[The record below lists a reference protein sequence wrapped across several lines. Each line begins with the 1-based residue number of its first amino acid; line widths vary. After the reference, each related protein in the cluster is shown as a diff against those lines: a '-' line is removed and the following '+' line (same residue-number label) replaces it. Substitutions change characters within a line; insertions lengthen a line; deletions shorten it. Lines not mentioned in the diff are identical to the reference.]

1 MINTYDWLSFGFAC
15 VMSLILGK
23 FLIPLLTKLKFGQ
36 SIRELGPQSHL
47 KKSGTPTMGGFIFLT
62 GLMCAVALTL
72 NFKIETWIFLLGTLG
87 MGLVGFLDDWLI
99 IQKKK
104 NEGLKPKQKLIG
116 QFVVAFMLTG
126 AVASYFGTAVMV
138 PFTNMMWDMGIF
150 YYPFM
155 CIFIVAI
162 ANGVNLTDG
171 LDGLAGTVTFFN
183 MAFFAFCSWQFGLVS
198 LSAAGFALCGGLVG
212 FVFYNKYPAKVFMGD
227 LGSLAL
233 GGAIAAISMMTGLV
247 LFVPIVGLI
256 YVIETLSVTI
266 QVLVFKKT
274 KKRVFK
280 MAPIHHHFE
289 LSGWNEKK
297 IVMTFSSV
305 TAVMAIVSYIMIF

>member
-1 MINTYDWLSFGFAC
+1 MNLYYIVSFGVAA
-15 VMSLILGK
+15 VMSLILGT

-47 KKSGTPTMGGFIFLT
+47 KKSGTPTMGGIIFLT
-62 GLMCAVALTL
+62 GFLCAIAITL
-72 NFKIETWIFLLGTLG
+72 NFEIETLILLLATLG
-87 MGLVGFLDDWLI
+87 MGFVGFLDDYLI
-99 IQKKK
+99 ILRKK
-104 NEGLKPKQKLIG
+104 NEGLKAKQKLLG
-116 QFVVAFMLTG
+116 QFVVAVMVTAL
-126 AVASYFGTAVMV
+126 VAAYFGTSIVI
-138 PFTNMMWDMGIF
+138 PFTDFNWDMGIF

-155 CIFIVAI
+155 VFFILAI

-171 LDGLAGTVTFFN
+171 LDGLAGTVSFFN
-183 MAFFAFCSWQFGLVS
+183 MAFFAVCAMSLGLS
-198 LSAAGFALCGGLVG
+198 ALAAAGFALCGGLVG
-212 FVFYNKYPAKVFMGD
+212 FVYFNKFPAKVFMGD

-266 QVLVFKKT
+266 QVLVYKKT

-289 LSGWNEKK
+289 LSGWNEKT
-297 IVMTFSSV
+297 IVLSFSAV
-305 TAVMAIVSYIMIF
+305 TIMMAIVSLVLIF

>member
-1 MINTYDWLSFGFAC
+1 MNLYYLGSFAFAC
-15 VMSLILGK
+15 LMSLVLGK
-23 FLIPLLTKLKFGQ
+23 YIIPLLTKLKFGQ

-62 GLMCAVALTL
+62 GLLCAVAITL
-72 NFKIETWIFLLGTLG
+72 NFSMETLIFLLGTLG
-87 MGLVGFLDDWLI
+87 MGLVGFLDDYLI
-99 IQKKK
+99 ILRRK
-104 NEGLKPKQKLIG
+104 NEGLSPKQKLFG
-116 QFVVAFMLTG
+116 QFVVALLMTVLVG
-126 AVASYFGTAVMV
+126 QYFGTSIVI
-138 PFTNMMWDMGIF
+138 PFANFNWDMGLL

-155 CIFIVAI
+155 VFFILAI

-183 MAFFAFCSWQFGLVS
+183 MGFFA
-198 LSAAGFALCGGLVG
+198 LSAMGLGMSSLASAGFALCGGLVG

-233 GGAIAAISMMTGLV
+233 GGAIAAIAMMTGLV

-274 KKRVFK
+274 KKRFFK

-289 LSGWNEKK
+289 LSGWNEKT
-297 IVMTFSSV
+297 IVMNFSAL
-305 TAVMAIVSYIMIF
+305 TIIMALLSLFLIY

>member
-1 MINTYDWLSFGFAC
+1 MNIYILTSFLSA
-15 VMSLILGK
+15 SLLSLVLGK
-23 FLIPLLTKLKFGQ
+23 YLIPLLTKLKFGQ

-62 GLMCAVALTL
+62 GFLSAIALTL
-72 NFKIETWIFLLGTLG
+72 NFSLETAIFILSTLG
-87 MGLVGFLDDWLI
+87 MGLVGFLDDYLI
-99 IQKKK
+99 IKRSK
-104 NEGLKPKQKLIG
+104 NDGLSAKHKLLG
-116 QFVVAFMLTG
+116 QI
-126 AVASYFGTAVMV
+126 AVAIAVTFLAGHYFGTTVLI
-138 PFTNMMWDMGIF
+138 PFTDFKWDMGVL

-155 CIFIVAI
+155 VFFMVAI

-183 MAFFAFCSWQFGLVS
+183 MGFFSICALSMGMIS

-212 FVFYNKYPAKVFMGD
+212 FVFYNKYPAKIFMGD

-266 QVLVFKKT
+266 QVMVFKKT

-289 LSGWNEKK
+289 LSGWNE
-297 IVMTFSSV
+297 IT
-305 TAVMAIVSYIMIF
+305 IVSAFSALTIITALISLLLIF

>member
-1 MINTYDWLSFGFAC
+1 MNTLYIASLLGGAIS
-15 VMSLILGK
+15 SLILGK
-23 FLIPLLTKLKFGQ
+23 ALIPLLTKLKFGQ
-36 SIRELGPQSHL
+36 SIREEGPQSHL

-62 GLMCAVALTL
+62 GLLCAVAITL
-72 NFKIETWIFLLGTLG
+72 NFSIETGIFMLATLG
-87 MGLVGFLDDWLI
+87 MGLVGFLDDFLI
-99 IQKKK
+99 IKKRK
-104 NEGLKPKQKLIG
+104 NEGLKPKQKLLG
-116 QFVVAFMLTG
+116 QFIVAI
-126 AVASYFGTAVMV
+126 AVTALVALQFGTAISV
-138 PFTNMMWDMGIF
+138 PFTDFKWDMGWL

-155 CIFIVAI
+155 VIFIVAI

-183 MAFFAFCSWQFGLVS
+183 MGFFAYAAVLLQMES
-198 LSAAGFALCGGLVG
+198 LAGAGFALCGGLIG

-233 GGAIAAISMMTGLV
+233 GGAIAAMSMMTGLV

-266 QVLVFKKT
+266 QVLVYKKT

-289 LSGWNEKK
+289 LSGWNEKVIVRNFSLLT
-297 IVMTFSSV
+297 IVMAGIS
-305 TAVMAIVSYIMIF
+305 IFLIL

>member
-1 MINTYDWLSFGFAC
+1 MNLYVLASFGVAC
-15 VMSLILGK
+15 LMSLILGK
-23 FLIPLLTKLKFGQ
+23 VLIPLLTKLKFGQ

-62 GLMCAVALTL
+62 GFLCAIAITL
-72 NFKIETWIFLLGTLG
+72 NFSLETGIFILATFG
-87 MGLVGFLDDWLI
+87 MGLVGFLDDFLI
-99 IQKKK
+99 IKRSK
-104 NEGLKPKQKLIG
+104 NDGLSAKHKLLG
-116 QFVVAFMLTG
+116 QICIAIVVTFLVG
-126 AVASYFGTAVMV
+126 HYFGTSVLI
-138 PFTNMMWDMGIF
+138 PFTDFKWDMGLI

-155 CIFIVAI
+155 VFFIVAI
-162 ANGVNLTDG
+162 SNGANLTDG

-183 MAFFAFCSWQFGLVS
+183 MGFFAICALGMGMNS
-198 LSAAGFALCGGLVG
+198 LAAAGFALCGGLIG
-212 FVFYNKYPAKVFMGD
+212 FIFYNKYPAKIFMVD

-266 QVLVFKKT
+266 QVMVFKKT

-289 LSGWNEKK
+289 LSGWNE
-297 IVMTFSSV
+297 ITIV
-305 TAVMAIVSYIMIF
+305 TAFSTLTVVTALVSLFLIF

>member
-1 MINTYDWLSFGFAC
+1 MNLYYVVSFGVA
-15 VMSLILGK
+15 VIMSLVLGIY
-23 FLIPLLTKLKFGQ
+23 LIPLLTKLKFGQ

-47 KKSGTPTMGGFIFLT
+47 KKSGTPTMGGIIFLT
-62 GLMCAVALTL
+62 GFLCAIAITL
-72 NFKIETWIFLLGTLG
+72 NFEIETLILLLGTLG
-87 MGLVGFLDDWLI
+87 MGFVGFLDDYLI
-99 IQKKK
+99 IQRKK
-104 NEGLKPKQKLIG
+104 NEGLKAKQKLLG
-116 QFVVAFMLTG
+116 QFVVAVMVTALV
-126 AVASYFGTAVMV
+126 AVYFGTSIVI
-138 PFTNMMWDMGIF
+138 PFTDFTWDMGIL

-155 CIFIVAI
+155 VFFILAI

-183 MAFFAFCSWQFGLVS
+183 MAFFAICAMS
-198 LSAAGFALCGGLVG
+198 LGMSSLAAAGFALCGGLVG
-212 FVFYNKYPAKVFMGD
+212 FVYFNKFPAKVFMGD

-266 QVLVFKKT
+266 QVLVYKKT

-289 LSGWNEKK
+289 LSGWKEKN
-297 IVMTFSSV
+297 IVLSFSAV
-305 TAVMAIVSYIMIF
+305 TIIMAILSLFLIF

>member
-1 MINTYDWLSFGFAC
+1 MNLYYLASFGIAC
-15 VMSLILGK
+15 LMSLILGK
-23 FLIPLLTKLKFGQ
+23 YLIPLLTKLKFGQ

-47 KKSGTPTMGGFIFLT
+47 KKTGTPTMGGFIFLT
-62 GLMCAVALTL
+62 GFLCAIAISL
-72 NFKIETWIFLLGTLG
+72 NFKLDTLVFLIATLG
-87 MGLVGFLDDWLI
+87 MGIVGFLDDYLI
-99 IQKKK
+99 IKRRK
-104 NEGLKPKQKLIG
+104 NEGLKAKHKLLG
-116 QFVVAFMLTG
+116 QIFV
-126 AVASYFGTAVMV
+126 AVLVSVLVGNYFGTSILI
-138 PFTNMMWDMGIF
+138 PFLNFKWDMGLI

-155 CIFIVAI
+155 VFFMVAI
-162 ANGVNLTDG
+162 TNGVNLTDG

-183 MAFFAFCSWQFGLVS
+183 MGFFAICAMS
-198 LSAAGFALCGGLVG
+198 LGMSALAAAGFALCGGLIG
-212 FVFYNKYPAKVFMGD
+212 FIFYNKYPAKIFMGD

-233 GGAIAAISMMTGLV
+233 GGAIASISMMTGLV

-289 LSGWNEKK
+289 LSGWNEVT
-297 IVMTFSSV
+297 IVMTFSALTV
-305 TAVMAIVSYIMIF
+305 LMALLSLFLIF

>member
-1 MINTYDWLSFGFAC
+1 MNLLYIVSLTFAC
-15 VMSLILGK
+15 FMSLVLGR

-62 GLMCAVALTL
+62 GFLCAIAITL
-72 NFKIETWIFLLGTLG
+72 NFDRDTLLFILGMVG
-87 MGLVGFLDDWLI
+87 MGLVGFLDDYLI
-99 IQKKK
+99 IKNKK
-104 NEGLKPKQKLIG
+104 NEGLKPKQKIIG
-116 QFVVAFMLTG
+116 QFLVAIVLTGVVAH
-126 AVASYFGTAVMV
+126 YFGTSIII
-138 PFTNMMWDMGIF
+138 PFVNFNWDMGLL

-155 CIFIVAI
+155 VLFVITITNA
-162 ANGVNLTDG
+162 VNLTDG
-171 LDGLAGTVTFFN
+171 LDGLSSTVTFFN
-183 MAFFAFCSWQFGLVS
+183 MGFFAIMAMHFGMTS
-198 LSAAGFALCGGLVG
+198 LAASGFALCGGLLG
-212 FVFYNKYPAKVFMGD
+212 FLYYNKYPAKVFMGD

-289 LSGWNEKK
+289 LSGWNEKT
-297 IVMTFSSV
+297 IVMSFSAV
-305 TAVMAIVSYIMIF
+305 TILMALLSLAIIF

>member
-1 MINTYDWLSFGFAC
+1 MINAYSWMSFGAGC
-15 VMSLILGK
+15 VMSLLLGNY
-23 FLIPLLTKLKFGQ
+23 LIPLLTKLKFGQ

-62 GLMCAVALTL
+62 GLLCAIALTL
-72 NFKIETWIFLLGTLG
+72 NFKIETWIFLIGTLG

-99 IQKKK
+99 IKRKK
-104 NEGLKPKQKLIG
+104 NEGLKPKEKLLG
-116 QFVVAFMLTG
+116 QFIVATLLTT
-126 AVASYFGTAVMV
+126 AIASYFGTTVAI
-138 PFTNMMWDMGIF
+138 PFINTVWDMGIF

-155 CIFIVAI
+155 VLFIIAI
-162 ANGVNLTDG
+162 TNGVNLTDG

-183 MAFFAFCSWQFGLVS
+183 MAFFSICAWHFGLES
-198 LSAAGFALCGGLVG
+198 LTAAGFALCGGLVG
-212 FVFYNKYPAKVFMGD
+212 FLYYNKYPAKIFMGD

-247 LFVPIVGLI
+247 FFVPIVGLI

-266 QVLVFKKT
+266 QVLVYKKT

-289 LSGWNEKK
+289 LSGWKEKK
-297 IVMTFSSV
+297 IVMAFSTITV
-305 TAVMAIVSYIMIF
+305 VMAILSYMLIF